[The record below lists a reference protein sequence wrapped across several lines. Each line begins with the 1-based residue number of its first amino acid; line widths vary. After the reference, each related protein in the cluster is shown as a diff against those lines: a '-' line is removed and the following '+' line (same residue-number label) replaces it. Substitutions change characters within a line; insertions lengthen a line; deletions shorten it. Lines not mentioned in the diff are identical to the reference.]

1 MVTCTF
7 LIRPVIP
14 FVNMSRDLA
23 DKQVRKPMA
32 NVKLATDE
40 HTYVDEII
48 DVPVIA
54 EFFAAPE
61 HSFIGTRIIL
71 EKEEHRQL
79 TLPNG
84 VQIKFE
90 HIIALAGDFYGI
102 PEQPIIDPML
112 EEDSGRYQR
121 FLAAY
126 NTLARAPEDKVE
138 ELRKLIAIT
147 DKEIGNRKQD
157 EITGG
162 KWLGGIPVKEGRMLR
177 LAKNNHDHFLPHA
190 KSAYLT
196 GHLLAMEKAKEASK
210 SDITEQEKLLH
221 EAYSIDAFACHF
233 LTDSFASGHIR

>member
-1 MVTCTF
+1 MSS
-7 LIRPVIP
+7 
-14 FVNMSRDLA
+14 MSRDLA

-40 HTYVDEII
+40 HIYVDEII
-48 DVPVIA
+48 DMPVVHFDA
-54 EFFAAPE
+54 TE
-61 HSFIGTRIIL
+61 HSFIGRRIDL
-71 EKEEHRQL
+71 KEKEDRQL

-84 VQIKFE
+84 VDIKFE

-162 KWLGGIPVKEGRMLR
+162 KWLGAIPMKPGRMLR
-177 LAKNNHDHFLPHA
+177 LAKNNHDHFLPQA

-196 GHLLAMEKAKEASK
+196 GHHLAVEKAKEASK
-210 SDITEQEKLLH
+210 SDFTERLKLLD
-221 EAYSIDAFACHF
+221 EAYSIEAFAFHF

>member
-1 MVTCTF
+1 MSS
-7 LIRPVIP
+7 
-14 FVNMSRDLA
+14 MSRDLA

-40 HTYVDEII
+40 HTYVDEIF
-48 DVPVIA
+48 DMPEKVS
-54 EFFAAPE
+54 FLKTFE
-61 HSFIGTRIIL
+61 HSFVGEGIIL

-112 EEDSGRYQR
+112 EEDSGRYPR

-138 ELRKLIAIT
+138 ELRKLIAIA

-162 KWLGGIPVKEGRMLR
+162 KWLGGIPVKQGRMLQ
-177 LAKNNHDHFLPHA
+177 LAKNNHDHFLPH
-190 KSAYLT
+190 T
-196 GHLLAMEKAKEASK
+196 KA
-210 SDITEQEKLLH
+210 
-221 EAYSIDAFACHF
+221 
-233 LTDSFASGHIR
+233 HISLVICWL